1 MSSASVEPFS
11 AKLIRIDPA
20 DPMVALGQGPVTAY
34 RDCPVHE
41 LVEAQV
47 HAGPDRDAVECAGM
61 TLSYR
66 DLWMAAG
73 AVRDLLLRT
82 GLRPGTPV
90 GVALARTQLLIPAL
104 LGIWR
109 AGGGYVPLDDQM
121 PARRRNRILAEAG
134 AHGMRWILVDDRDKA
149 ASLGVTPVREIDFE
163 GWPQTML
170 ACRLDVDRTEPDAGT
185 YPADLAYVMYTSGST
200 GQPKG
205 TVITHRNV
213 CAFLNAV
220 DAALGADAE
229 EVSIATTPLTFDI
242 SVCELFW
249 PLSAGRRLILLDSMG
264 NAKPGVLGAVLRRPG
279 PKLLQV
285 TPSTSALV
293 DFPEGGSQLRLMVAG
308 EALPRQTAAR
318 LLRHCDSLV
327 NLYGPT
333 ETTVYVTHHQVCD
346 PGSNAVVLIGRPLP
360 NCGLVVLDADHRPVP
375 AGVEGELYVYGPQV
389 AAGYLNATAASGAF
403 LLDAERAQQVYRT
416 GDRAAWSA
424 DGTLCFLGR
433 ADYQVK
439 IAGNRVE
446 LGEIE
451 AALRTHAEVNDAVV
465 ILDRDSSPPRL
476 RAFVQPKIS
485 VEQHLTMPDI
495 WEHLTQY
502 LPAHMLPASVWLL
515 PRLPLTSS
523 GKVDRVT
530 LATGPIEGVEIPRQQ
545 ADRRHIDLPGKVRL
559 GPHTDTLVRLVD
571 LASGLQNTN
580 LSPDDDLV
588 QAGVTSLEAIRLA
601 GEAWQRFGWNIT
613 GGQILRL
620 RTLSEVAEHL
630 AHGRQNFSGH
640 DQGPALHVDISLA
653 QRAML
658 AVSYLDPS
666 NTKVNVLMRW
676 QLDGTVD
683 EARMRIALGTVMTHH
698 PTLRTLYPLTAD
710 PVVLASAHEQSL
722 IVVGPDDG
730 TGALSPDQL
739 MQMPF
744 DLEHMPPVRWMLD
757 RSRPASTCLYAVLHH
772 VAVDEAALAAL
783 HDALVSAY
791 AGSPL
796 PAEPSATRYSA
807 VCATERRLLDQR
819 RQSDRAFWRSR
830 RGSFDE
836 TIGFGKGH
844 QRLTAARAHR
854 QAATLPG
861 GAAMM
866 QRVARSMDVT
876 AYSLFLAATS
886 STVARALGGSSVLVG
901 VPVSS
906 REAVGGE
913 GLLGCFANLIP
924 LAIRDHGEDIARTI
938 QDSHE
943 AVLLG
948 LDHGLLPFAEIAQ
961 LAELP
966 RDDTGDRAPSFVC
979 QLASVPQPAVARGI
993 MFSPT
998 FEQPARAFYPV
1009 TVRGETSNGDLA
1021 IYTDYDP
1028 GAIDDDL
1035 AQHILQELLTTLARF
1050 AAVSAE
1056 NCVTRRHLGTSADQ
1070 AAEPSAPQEA
1080 RTSQS
1085 GSLRPEGMDQADLF
1099 VTGQEPG
1106 NVMNSSTGALFAHLS
1121 RHASTGWGG
1130 APVRA

>member
-1 MSSASVEPFS
+1 MSIASVEPFS
-11 AKLIRIDPA
+11 AKLIRIHPG
-20 DPMVALGQGPVTAY
+20 DPMVALGQGPVIPY

-47 HAGPDRDAVECAGM
+47 DAGPDRDAVECAGT

-73 AVRDLLLRT
+73 DVRDLLLRT
-82 GLRPGTPV
+82 GLRSGTPV
-90 GVALARTQLLIPAL
+90 GVALGRTQLFIPAL

-121 PARRRNRILAEAG
+121 PARRRNRILDEAG
-134 AHGMRWILVDDRDKA
+134 AHGMRLILVDNRDKA
-149 ASLGVTPVREIDFE
+149 ASLGVTPVQEIGFE
-163 GWPQTML
+163 GWPQTIL

-185 YPADLAYVMYTSGST
+185 CLADLAYVMYTSGST

-229 EVSIATTPLTFDI
+229 EVSIATTPLTFDV
-242 SVCELFW
+242 SVLELFW
-249 PLSAGRRLILLDSMG
+249 PLSAGRRLILLDSMD
-264 NAKPGVLGAVLRRPG
+264 NAKPGVLGAALRRPG
-279 PKLLQV
+279 PKLLHV

-293 DFPEGGSQLRLMVAG
+293 DFPEGAYQLRLLVGG
-308 EALPRQTAAR
+308 EALPRQTAGR

-333 ETTVYVTHHQVCD
+333 ETTVCVTHHQVRD
-346 PGSNAVVLIGRPLP
+346 LGSNVVVPLGRPLP
-360 NCGLVVLDADHRPVP
+360 NCGLVVLDADHHPVP
-375 AGVEGELYVYGPQV
+375 VGAEGELYVYGSQV
-389 AAGYLNATAASGAF
+389 AAGYLNADAASGAF
-403 LLDAERAQQVYRT
+403 LLDAERAQHVYRT
-416 GDRAAWSA
+416 GDRVAWSA

-433 ADYQVK
+433 VDHQVK

-451 AALRTHAEVNDAVV
+451 AALRTHARVYDAVV
-465 ILDRDSSPPRL
+465 VLDRDSSPPRV
-476 RAFVQPKIS
+476 RAFVQPKNPD
-485 VEQHLTMPDI
+485 EQHLAMQDI
-495 WEHLTQY
+495 WEHLTQH
-502 LPAHMLPASVWLL
+502 LPAHMLPASVRLL

-523 GKVDRVT
+523 GKADRVA
-530 LATGPIEGVEIPRQQ
+530 LATGPIEGVEIPPPQ
-545 ADRRHIDLPGKVRL
+545 AERRHLDPAGKVRL
-559 GPHTDTLVRLVD
+559 GPGTDTLVRLVD

-588 QAGVTSLEAIRLA
+588 QAGVTSLEAVRLA

-620 RTLSEVAEHL
+620 RTLREVAEHL
-630 AHGRQNFSGH
+630 AHDSQNFNGH
-640 DQGPALHVDISLA
+640 DQGPAVAVDISLA

-658 AVSYLDPS
+658 ALSYLDPG
-666 NTKVNVLMRW
+666 NTKTNILMRW

-683 EARMRIALGTVMTHH
+683 EARMRMALGTVVTHH

-710 PVVLASAHEQSL
+710 PVVLDSAHEQSL
-722 IVVGPDDG
+722 IVVRPDDG
-730 TGALSPDQL
+730 TGAPSPDQL

-757 RSRPASTCLYAVLHH
+757 HSRSASTCLYAVLHH
-772 VAVDEAALAAL
+772 VCVDEAALATL

-791 AGSPL
+791 AGAPL
-796 PAEPSATRYSA
+796 PTEPSATRYSA
-807 VCATERRLLDQR
+807 VCATERRLLDER

-830 RGSFDE
+830 RGSFGE
-836 TIGFGKGH
+836 TVGFGKGH
-844 QRLTAARAHR
+844 HQLTAAVARR
-854 QAATLPG
+854 QAVTLPG

-913 GLLGCFANLIP
+913 GLLGCFANLVP

-938 QDSHE
+938 QDSHA

-948 LDHGLLPFAEIAQ
+948 LDHGLLPFAEIAL
-961 LAELP
+961 LAGLP
-966 RDDTGDRAPSFVC
+966 CDDTGDRAPSFVC
-979 QLASVPQPAVARGI
+979 QLAPVPQPAVAQGV
-993 MFSPT
+993 MFSPISG
-998 FEQPARAFYPV
+998 QPARAFYPV

-1035 AQHILQELLTTLARF
+1035 AQHLLQELLTTLARF
-1050 AAVSAE
+1050 S
-1056 NCVTRRHLGTSADQ
+1056 RQ
-1070 AAEPSAPQEA
+1070 QPS
-1080 RTSQS
+1080 RN
-1085 GSLRPEGMDQADLF
+1085 
-1099 VTGQEPG
+1099 GQ
-1106 NVMNSSTGALFAHLS
+1106 
-1121 RHASTGWGG
+1121 
-1130 APVRA
+1130 